1 MSLPTS
7 CHAGIFRM
15 MWNKDRAV
23 AYEQLFCH
31 QGRELAQAI

>member
-15 MWNKDRAV
+15 MWNENRAV
-23 AYEQLFCH
+23 AYEQIFYH
-31 QGRELAQAI
+31 KGRELSQAI